1 MKSFFQKKKESKK
14 EDNVSEDDLLQKL
27 PGNVPLDA
35 EGYAPAFDINDTVE
49 SQNFQRKYGFV
60 IFKNV
65 LNEEEI
71 AAATDVLFGENS
83 KLDRNDRSTW
93 EPFFERQPFGKMG
106 IIGSGASL
114 SIPELNNRQNP
125 NVFRCFANFLQSE
138 DLIVDHDRLGNLNLI
153 FFFFYSYFVLG
164 LMRPTIEADGTEHPE
179 WRTRAR
185 WLHLDCNPV
194 RGKASIGSFADSH
207 SLINFDQ
214 TLIPQGV
221 LALSDARAQDG
232 GFHCVPGGHLIS
244 QKWAKIHNEE
254 QVGGRDMQVKADD
267 NLMTH
272 IQKIP
277 LRKGSLLLWTSLLF
291 HGNHP
296 NFSEEFRICQYI
308 RMVPKDQTPYLPLP
322 IQDMFPEGFE
332 VSELGKKLFDL

>member
-71 AAATDVLFGENS
+71 AATTDVLFGEKS
-83 KLDRNDRSTW
+83 KLSKVDRSTW

-138 DLIVDHDRLGNLNLI
+138 DLIVDHDRLGNL
-153 FFFFYSYFVLG
+153 F
-164 LMRPTIEADGTEHPE
+164 
-179 WRTRAR
+179 
-185 WLHLDCNPV
+185 
-194 RGKASIGSFADSH
+194 
-207 SLINFDQ
+207 
-214 TLIPQGV
+214 
-221 LALSDARAQDG
+221 
-232 GFHCVPGGHLIS
+232 
-244 QKWAKIHNEE
+244 
-254 QVGGRDMQVKADD
+254 
-267 NLMTH
+267 
-272 IQKIP
+272 
-277 LRKGSLLLWTSLLF
+277 
-291 HGNHP
+291 
-296 NFSEEFRICQYI
+296 
-308 RMVPKDQTPYLPLP
+308 
-322 IQDMFPEGFE
+322 
-332 VSELGKKLFDL
+332 